1 MRAKR
6 RASSRSVASCDDSLR
21 QLLSEFRVCSE
32 TNVELLLR
40 EFCSLTRSAFAV
52 AVASYWKLASPG
64 EITCVACEGTLRDV
78 LLGLTLD
85 NGHRSTI
92 LKAATKSSSILVQS
106 PASARDLLSVRFGM
120 HTIAAVRVHVNGETH
135 GVLALMHPRRF
146 NSLGT
151 NTEVTLQTL
160 ASLLGTRIGAAADA
174 RRATSYQKR
183 AEGLMNLSVDSSRP
197 LPISDFVRRF
207 TARAADMLNARI
219 AALGLIRGENIEGLV
234 FHQGSGISDPVLL
247 SQLESALTGIASQP
261 FSEVVAGSAA
271 DVLGPSLSAAL
282 RWNDV
287 ALAPLRG
294 SDGDLLG
301 ILCLADHERSLQTE
315 ERNLLK
321 ALASHASVTIEHFR
335 RFSQIERSKKQWVED
350 IDAISDFIV
359 VHDRTHRILRV
370 NRSFAAYIGSQPTEL
385 VGEEMKTL
393 APFSGATG
401 DGMPCPFCRGA
412 QPSDEE
418 NIRSAKERMY
428 LISTSRIRGASDDD
442 FRTVHVLKDITD
454 RREAERRYRELF
466 DNIQEG
472 LFFSTPDGRFLD
484 VNDAMVRMLGY
495 ESREE
500 LLQTNITHHL
510 YLAPER
516 RQRLLD
522 AIAERGVLRNYEEP
536 LRRKDGTILHT
547 LQNIFAV
554 RDGQGAV
561 TQYRG
566 LMLDVTEQKTFQAQ
580 LQRERDFNQKILNNT
595 QSMILV
601 LDTAGLI
608 SYANSRCFEAGYK
621 EAELL
626 GHRLVEWVSPSR
638 RQDFEAALDTTANG
652 VQVDNLELPF
662 RRGDGS
668 TGHFS
673 VSLSPIRDEQAH
685 VNSIVVVMTDITDAA
700 ILQAKLAHSEKM
712 ATIGQLV
719 SGVAHEINNPLA
731 AIVGFTDLL
740 LENPEVPQAAKDDLQ
755 VILQEAQRTKEIVH
769 DLLSFARQSPAR
781 REPVQVNAVLRQT
794 VKLRAYDFSSHG
806 VEVLESFDP
815 ALPRVVGD
823 SQQLQQVFLNI
834 LNNAYDAVRET
845 RQRGR
850 IEMQTSQRSGFVE
863 VLFRDNGPGI
873 ANPDRI
879 FDPFFTT
886 KEVGKGTGL
895 GLSICYG
902 IVRAHDGEIAC
913 HNNWG
918 ATGSTFIVKLPIAA
932 GAAAAAAG
940 ETTP

>member
-1 MRAKR
+1 MVCYWKRAASHELVCSACDGEFRERIFGQRLRLGQSSVVLEALEEPHAIMANPLNAQRDSLAGLLGMKAVAAARVRAGAEVDGVLVLMNQTVFENSPQGLESALRILASVLGTQIEAARNAQQARLYRR
-6 RASSRSVASCDDSLR
+6 RADDLMSLPLDSTR
-21 QLLSEFRVCSE
+21 P
-32 TNVELLLR
+32 LR
-40 EFCSLTRSAFAV
+40 IADFA
-52 AVASYWKLASPG
+52 
-64 EITCVACEGTLRDV
+64 
-78 LLGLTLD
+78 
-85 NGHRSTI
+85 
-92 LKAATKSSSILVQS
+92 
-106 PASARDLLSVRFGM
+106 
-120 HTIAAVRVHVNGETH
+120 
-135 GVLALMHPRRF
+135 RRF
-146 NSLGT
+146 
-151 NTEVTLQTL
+151 
-160 ASLLGTRIGAAADA
+160 AA
-174 RRATSYQKR
+174 RAT
-183 AEGLMNLSVDSSRP
+183 
-197 LPISDFVRRF
+197 
-207 TARAADMLNARI
+207 DMLGARS
-219 AALGLIRGENIEGLV
+219 AALGLVRGAKVESLF
-234 FHQGSGISDPVLL
+234 FHGEPRVSDAGTL
-247 SQLESALTGIASQP
+247 SQLESVLAELTLRPS
-261 FSEVVAGSAA
+261 SEILVGAAPAILGSALA
-271 DVLGPSLSAAL
+271 AAL
-282 RWNDV
+282 QWSDITV
-287 ALAPLRG
+287 ARLTG

-301 ILCLADHERSLQTE
+301 VLCLANRERELPAE

-321 ALASHASVTIEHFR
+321 ALVSHASVTVENFR
-335 RFSQIERSKKQWVED
+335 RFSQIEQSKRQWVED

-359 VHDRTHRILRV
+359 VHDRAHKILRV
-370 NRSFAAYIGSQPTEL
+370 NRSLAAYIGSRPSEM
-385 VGEEMKTL
+385 VGEAVKTL
-393 APFSGATG
+393 APFAGAAG
-401 DGMPCPFCRGA
+401 DDSPCPFCRDIQA
-412 QPSDEE
+412 TAEE
-418 NIRSAKERMY
+418 HIQSAKERIY
-428 LISTSRIRGASDDD
+428 LISTSRIRGNSDDD
-442 FRTVHVLKDITD
+442 FRTIHVLKDITD

-472 LFFSTPDGRFLD
+472 LFFSTPDGRFLE

-495 ESREE
+495 DSREE

-547 LQNIFAV
+547 MQNIFAV
-554 RDGQGAV
+554 RDEQGAV
-561 TQYRG
+561 VQYRG
-566 LMLDVTEQKTFQAQ
+566 LMLDVTEQRTYQAQ

-608 SYANSRCFEAGYK
+608 SYANPRSFEVGYR
-621 EAELL
+621 EEELL

-638 RQDFEAALDTTANG
+638 RQDFEAALETTANG

-673 VSLSPIRDEQAH
+673 VSLSPIRDEQAQ

-740 LENPEVPQAAKDDLQ
+740 LENPAVPQQAKDDLQ
-755 VILQEAQRTKEIVH
+755 VILLEAQRTKEIVH

-781 REPVQVNAVLRQT
+781 REPVQINAVLRQT

-806 VEVLESFDP
+806 VEVVESLD
-815 ALPRVVGD
+815 ANLPRVVGD

-834 LNNAYDAVRET
+834 LNNAYDAVKET
-845 RQRGR
+845 RRRGR
-850 IEMQTSQRSGFVE
+850 IEIQTSPRNNSVE
-863 VLFRDNGPGI
+863 ILFRDNGPGI

-902 IVRAHDGEIAC
+902 IVRAHGGEISC
-913 HNNWG
+913 HNNLG
-918 ATGSTFIVKLPIAA
+918 TSGCSFLVRLPIAS

-940 ETTP
+940 ETAP